1 MAEQYP
7 IEFGDYRLL
16 RKLAQGGM
24 AEIFL
29 AQDPKG
35 GICAIK
41 RILPHLAHEES
52 FIRMFIDEARI
63 VSHIQHSNVA
73 QVYDQGKASGYYFIA
88 MEFVQGHSLL
98 ALSERA
104 KSMKIPLPRGL
115 LAYIIGELLG
125 GLGSAHSARDAKGR
139 ALGIVH
145 RDVTPQNVL
154 ISYEGEVKLIDFGV
168 AKARARLTQTEAGF
182 TKGKLSYMSPEQ
194 ARGEELD
201 SRSDLFSV
209 GIVLHEIT
217 TGSRLFNK
225 EGPGGILGAI
235 VNDPIPPPS
244 LRSKDYPKELESI
257 VMRALSKDVDTRW
270 QSAEE
275 MRDALQRFA
284 KKEKPAPGRN
294 RLKDL
299 VHDLFGDPDS
309 AKVIEAAKAVVAPT
323 PANVPAHTGE
333 IVRGASVR
341 VKGEA
346 MPEADTKQNDEAR
359 EEDPVV
365 GHRSVIAR
373 KSVPRAKAEIVGDD
387 ETRMLRPDHEAL
399 PSKVSRVSKVHPLK
413 MEVTSEGTPI
423 LDLNL
428 INQDSRVPEP
438 VVPARVKLAKFITA
452 FAADLRV
459 SWRAKKKQW
468 ILGLAGGAM
477 AFTFVGLWAFGL
489 LGNIKTFA
497 ADAAASAREFKK
509 SSGITPDIDAGVTPT
524 VLRLTTDPPGAAIII
539 NGFGVGGVTPF
550 ELDNLELQKQHSI
563 ELRKTGYRSK
573 VEKIT
578 LFPNTGLQN
587 VSVKLDKMV
596 GSIVVETDPPG
607 AKITIDGK
615 PAPSNSP
622 VTLEDLTADRTFK
635 ITASKGGRV
644 SKSAEV
650 TVIDG
655 QPQMVRL
662 ELPIDERAI
671 PPGRID
677 VASNPTGCAVWIND
691 SPAGRTPVAGYE
703 VKAGPSFVRVKCD
716 NYGEESRSV
725 SVSPGKTSEVSI
737 SGMTANVFGYL
748 TINPIPKEGTTV
760 EINGRKISDL
770 EFMKVVPGR
779 HIVLV
784 ENSRLRLKKQLT
796 VDVAPNS
803 KIRRD
808 VNLTQ

>member
-1 MAEQYP
+1 MAENYP
-7 IEFGDYRLL
+7 IEFGEYRLL

-29 AQDPKG
+29 AQDAKG

-63 VSHIQHSNVA
+63 VSHIQHGNVA
-73 QVYDQGKASGYYFIA
+73 QVYDQGKASGYYYIA

-115 LAYIIGELLG
+115 LAHIIAELLG

-139 ALGIVH
+139 HLGIVH

-154 ISYEGEVKLIDFGV
+154 ISYDGEVKLIDFGV

-217 TGSRLFNK
+217 TGGRLFNK

-244 LRSKDYPKELESI
+244 LRAKDYPKELEQI
-257 VMRALSKDVDTRW
+257 CMRALDKDVDRRW

-284 KKEKPAPGRN
+284 KKEKPTPGKN

-309 AKVIEAAKAVVAPT
+309 AKVIEAARAVVAPT

-341 VKGEA
+341 KKGEVQPD
-346 MPEADTKQNDEAR
+346 PEPEPDSTADRGHSELSI
-359 EEDPVV
+359 
-365 GHRSVIAR
+365 GHRSVVAK
-373 KSVPRAKAEIVGDD
+373 KSSAKAEVIGDD
-387 ETRMLRPDHEAL
+387 ETRMLNPAREAL
-399 PSKVSRVSKVHPLK
+399 PSKVSRIAGVSPAKL
-413 MEVTSEGTPI
+413 EVTSEGTPI

-428 INQDSRVPEP
+428 IKDAHVPEP
-438 VVPARVKLAKFITA
+438 VVPARVKLARFLAA
-452 FAADLRV
+452 FAQDLRV
-459 SWRAKKKQW
+459 SWRAKRRKW
-468 ILGLAGGAM
+468 ILALSAGTGVLL
-477 AFTFVGLWAFGL
+477 FGVLWAAGL
-489 LGNIKTFA
+489 LGSMLNLASKT
-497 ADAAASAREFKK
+497 ADAARTLKQE
-509 SSGITPDIDAGVTPT
+509 SGLNATPDAGLFPT
-524 VLRLTTDPPGAAIII
+524 VLRLVTDPPGASVAI
-539 NGFGVGGVTPF
+539 NGFGVGATTPV
-550 ELDNLELQKQHSI
+550 ELDNLSMQETHKI
-563 ELRKTGYRSK
+563 ELKLAGYRPK
-573 VEKIT
+573 LEKIT
-578 LFPNTGLQN
+578 LFPNSGVQTHTI
-587 VSVKLDKMV
+587 KLDKMLGSLRIESDPV
-596 GSIVVETDPPG
+596 GARVSIGGKQVEGTTPLTLTDL
-607 AKITIDGK
+607 A
-615 PAPSNSP
+615 
-622 VTLEDLTADRTFK
+622 ADRSLKVTV
-635 ITASKGGRV
+635 SKGGRI

-650 TVIDG
+650 TIVDG
-655 QPQMVRL
+655 QEQVVSL

-671 PPGRID
+671 PPGKID
-677 VASNPTGCAVWIND
+677 VSSSPSGCQVWID
-691 SPAGRTPVAGYE
+691 EAVAGRTPLAGYE
-703 VKAGPSFVRVKCD
+703 AKAGPHSVRVKCD
-716 NYGEESRSV
+716 NYGEEFRAV
-725 SVSPGKTSEVSI
+725 AVRPNATSEVSVV
-737 SGMTANVFGYL
+737 GMTANVFGWL
-748 TINPIPKEGTTV
+748 TINPIPRDGTTV
-760 EINGRKISDL
+760 QINGTKVEL
-770 EFMKVVPGR
+770 PVEFRKVVPGR
-779 HIVLV
+779 HNVTV
-784 ENSRLRLKKQLT
+784 ENAKLRRKKDLS
-796 VDVAPNS
+796 VDVAPNA
-803 KIRRD
+803 KVTRD
-808 VNLTQ
+808 VNLMQ